1 MPAKISAHEYPLS
14 KVFSSDYDFNIPLY
28 QRPYSWTTKEAG
40 ELFSDLVDNMGD
52 SEIPVEETAPY
63 FLGSVVLVKGD
74 TPNAMVVD
82 GQQRLTTLTILFAAL
97 RPSLSAPE
105 AESLTKR
112 LYECADA
119 IEGLENRYRLKLRP
133 QDAEFFQEHVQD
145 AGGIGGL
152 KEMNSAVLTDSK
164 RNIRD
169 VALYFI
175 AAIEKMTPEQRSR
188 LVRFAVLRCFLVIVS
203 TPDFDSAYRI
213 FTVLNNRGLNLTHA
227 DILKAD
233 LIGRIKESEQGE
245 YSRKW
250 EDAEDALGRDAFQ
263 ELFSHIRMLYRKAK
277 LTGTVLQ
284 EYRDHILKNNL
295 NAAKFVDD
303 VVLQYADAY
312 EIVTKVSYAS
322 TSGAEEVNRL
332 LRWLNKID
340 NADWVPPV
348 LWFLSRNLNS
358 PATLSKFLTDVERL
372 AAGMMIL
379 RFNINERINR
389 YARVLTDLEAENDLY
404 APESSLQLTE
414 TEKLNITK
422 ILNGDL
428 YLETKTRL
436 YVLLRLDVALAQD
449 DIEYKH
455 STVTV
460 EHVLPQTPK
469 ADSVWVQWFPDEEMR
484 GKYTHRIANLVLLTR
499 KKNSEAQN
507 YDFDEKKT
515 KYFTSAKGVSTFAIT
530 SQVLNLQTWNSSVLD
545 TRQTTLMSMLK
556 TLWRL

>member
-1 MPAKISAHEYPLS
+1 MPAKISAHEFPLS
-14 KVFSSDYDFNIPLY
+14 KVFSADYDFNIPLY

-40 ELFSDLVDNMGD
+40 ELLSDLVDNMGG
-52 SEIPVEETAPY
+52 SENPVEETAPY

-74 TPNAMVVD
+74 APNAMVVD

-97 RPSLSAPE
+97 RPSLLPPE

-112 LYECADA
+112 LYESADA

-133 QDAEFFQEHVQD
+133 QDAEFFQKNIQD
-145 AGGIGGL
+145 TGGITGL
-152 KEMNSAVLTDSK
+152 LTMNSAVLTDSK
-164 RNIRD
+164 KNIRD
-169 VALYFI
+169 VALYFL
-175 AAIEKMTPEQRSR
+175 AAIEKMTSEQRSR

-233 LIGRIKESEQGE
+233 LIGRIKESEQAE

-284 EYRDHILKNNL
+284 EYRDHILKNDVD
-295 NAAKFVDD
+295 AAKFVDD

-312 EIVTKVSYAS
+312 EILTKVSYTS

-332 LRWLNKID
+332 LRWLNRID
-340 NADWVPPV
+340 NADWVPPS
-348 LWFLSRNLNS
+348 LWFLSRNLNNH
-358 PATLSKFLTDVERL
+358 AALSKFLTDVERL

-389 YARVLTDLEAENDLY
+389 YARLLTALEAGSDLY
-404 APESSLQLTE
+404 SSDSPLQLAE
-414 TEKLNITK
+414 TEKIDIAK

-428 YLETKTRL
+428 YLEAKTRL

-455 STVTV
+455 STITV
-460 EHVLPQTPK
+460 EHVLPQNPK
-469 ADSVWVQWFPDEEMR
+469 LDSVWVQWFPDETIRE
-484 GKYTHRIANLVLLTR
+484 KYTHRIANLVLLTR

-507 YDFDEKKT
+507 YDFEEKKA
-515 KYFTSAKGVSTFAIT
+515 KYFSSAKGVSTFAIT
-530 SQVLNLQTWNSSVLD
+530 SQVLNLKIWNSSVLD
-545 TRQTTLMSMLK
+545 TRQTNLMSMLT

>member
-40 ELFSDLVDNMGD
+40 ELLSDLVDNMGS
-52 SEIPVEETAPY
+52 SENPVEETAPY

-74 TPNAMVVD
+74 APNAMVVD

-97 RPSLSAPE
+97 RPSLSPSE

-112 LYECADA
+112 LYESADA
-119 IEGLENRYRLKLRP
+119 IEGLDNRYRLRLRP
-133 QDAEFFQEHVQD
+133 QDAEFFQKNIQD
-145 AGGIGGL
+145 SGGIIGL
-152 KEMNSAVLTDSK
+152 KAMNSAVLTDSK
-164 RNIRD
+164 KNIRD
-169 VALYFI
+169 VALFFLTTI
-175 AAIEKMTPEQRSR
+175 DKMSPQQRSR

-233 LIGRIKESEQGE
+233 LIGRIKESEQAE

-295 NAAKFVDD
+295 DAAQFVDD

-312 EIVTKVSYAS
+312 EILTKVSYAS
-322 TSGAEEVNRL
+322 TSGAEEINRL
-332 LRWLNKID
+332 LRWLNRID
-340 NADWVPPV
+340 NADWVPPT
-348 LWFLSRNLNS
+348 LWFLSRNLNNH
-358 PATLSKFLTDVERL
+358 AALCKFLTDVERL
-372 AAGMMIL
+372 AAGMMTL

-389 YARVLTDLEAENDLY
+389 YARLLTALDAGSDLY
-404 APESSLQLTE
+404 SSDSPLQLTE
-414 TEKLNITK
+414 AERLDIVKV
-422 ILNGDL
+422 LNGDL
-428 YLETKTRL
+428 YLEAKTRL

-460 EHVLPQTPK
+460 EHVLPQNPK
-469 ADSVWVQWFPDEEMR
+469 PDSLWVQWFPDEEAR
-484 GKYTHRIANLVLLTR
+484 AKYTHRIANLVLLTR

-515 KYFTSAKGVSTFAIT
+515 KYFSSAKGVSTFAIT
-530 SQVLNLQTWNSSVLD
+530 SQVLNLNVWNSIVLD
-545 TRQTTLMSMLK
+545 TRQTNLVSVLK